1 MVFKCKVE
9 YIDFKIDGLWYRFF
23 IPSEFANYIGYVDD
37 DNKMLMQFQDSGLTR
52 IAVSQDVFDMYFEE
66 ISN

>member
-9 YIDFKIDGLWYRFF
+9 YIDFRINGLWYRFI